1 MVGLVDIAPAV
12 ESVPVGDQEIAV
24 YGVSVHGIAD
34 LLRRFREL
42 RELFAGR
49 VDKPE
54 HLIDL
59 GPDIVVAIIAA
70 GTGAPGD
77 KPAEDVAR
85 RLGVEVQM
93 AFLEAILR
101 LTMPGGLGPFVERL
115 ERLGVLVGVEGDE
128 PGAAPSGKKRASR
141 SRKRL
146 KR

>member
-12 ESVPVGDQEIAV
+12 ETVPVGDLEVAV

-34 LLRRFREL
+34 LLRRFPEL
-42 RELFAGR
+42 RKLFMGKL
-49 VDKPE
+49 DKAE

-85 RLGVEVQM
+85 RLGIEAQI
-93 AFLEAILR
+93 AFLDAILR
-101 LTMPGGLGPFVERL
+101 LTMPGGLGPFVER
-115 ERLGVLVGVEGDE
+115 RV
-128 PGAAPSGKKRASR
+128 A
-141 SRKRL
+141 
-146 KR
+146 

>member
-1 MVGLVDIAPAV
+1 MVGLIDIAPAV
-12 ESVPVGDQEIAV
+12 ETVPVGDKDVAV

-34 LLRRFREL
+34 LLRRFPEL
-42 RELFAGR
+42 SKLFTGKL
-49 VDKPE
+49 DKPE

-77 KPAEDVAR
+77 NAAEDVAR
-85 RLGVEVQM
+85 RLGVEVQI
-93 AFLEAILR
+93 AFLDAILR
-101 LTMPGGLGPFVERL
+101 LTMPGGLGPFAERL
-115 ERLGVLVGVEGDE
+115 ARLGVLFGVEDDK